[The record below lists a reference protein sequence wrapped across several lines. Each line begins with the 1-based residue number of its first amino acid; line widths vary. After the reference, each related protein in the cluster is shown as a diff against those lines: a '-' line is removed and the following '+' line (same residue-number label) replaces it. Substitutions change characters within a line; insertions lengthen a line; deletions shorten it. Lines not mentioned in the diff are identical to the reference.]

1 MVSSNFKEIEIENHR
16 QKITMFRGRSLEEAS
31 VDYLSINPTL
41 TEILRQS
48 SDSAIKEISKSLE
61 KLFEDY
67 SDGNGLHFES
77 ATWIVSAKK

>member
-1 MVSSNFKEIEIENHR
+1 
-16 QKITMFRGRSLEEAS
+16 